1 MSMKQGDA
9 FVRTE
14 GRGVPH
20 DRGPV
25 VSFFSCSHCS
35 LPPLTTGLSWFE
47 LCGEEQTAPSSI
59 SAVRLDVFV

>member
-9 FVRTE
+9 FVGTE

-20 DRGPV
+20 DRRPV

-35 LPPLTTGLSWFE
+35 LPPLSRDGLWW
-47 LCGEEQTAPSSI
+47 L
-59 SAVRLDVFV
+59 V